1 MITETSQ
8 RITGFIS
15 MKSEILSDHA
25 GPCAR
30 ATQASPRRALT
41 VTTPHSVNG
50 IGLYYSP
57 HAAGCYQAR
66 ARMVSMSL
74 TRRSWVGESAVRLS
88 VVAPASLKA
97 ARRSLT

>member
-15 MKSEILSDHA
+15 MKNEILSDHA

-50 IGLYYSP
+50 IGLY
-57 HAAGCYQAR
+57 
-66 ARMVSMSL
+66 
-74 TRRSWVGESAVRLS
+74 
-88 VVAPASLKA
+88 
-97 ARRSLT
+97 